1 MDKLELFFFFIAY
14 SLYLYIPT
22 KQSMHMYQQNRY
34 DLVRYAVWMRTAM
47 KDSKRR
53 IASGFLCFATCYGL
67 LFVSFEHLPD
77 VLLLMLVFIFAYI
90 SYKIEDEKNYRKPL
104 LYTNR
109 MKRLLTGFYMGYFLL
124 FTMLAVLASTRLW
137 ILLTPFLYF
146 FPWLFLYII
155 AYIIKPMETSIRN
168 HYAKEAQRLLQ
179 EHNNLSVI
187 GITGSYGKTSVKM
200 ILYELL
206 SDSYYTLMTPH
217 SYNNQMGITLTIRR
231 YLQHLHEIFICEM
244 GADHVHEITDL
255 MHFVKPQYG
264 VVTAV
269 GPQHLQTF
277 HTIEN
282 ILHEKM
288 QMIEKLPYNGIG
300 FLNKD
305 NAYIR
310 SYKIH
315 NHCHMI
321 WFAIHQTCDYQACDI
336 TYSPQGSSFSILYGG
351 KKYPFHTKLLGE
363 HNVLNI
369 TCAIAIAHSFDVT
382 WLLLQQAVERLPFVE
397 HRLEVRQTQSYTILD
412 DAYNAN
418 PQGAGYALDVLKQM
432 PGKRFIVT
440 PGFIDLG
447 NQQEEEQFRL
457 GKKIAEC
464 ADGVILVGRKQCKSI
479 VKGLEATNFQA
490 QHLYIADSIHEAF
503 AYLKVHATSKD
514 VVLLENDLPD
524 AFHH

>member
-34 DLVRYAVWMRTAM
+34 DLVRYAVWMRTAC
-47 KDSKRR
+47 KDARKR
-53 IASGFLCFATCYGL
+53 IIGSFLCFATCYGL
-67 LFVSFEHLPD
+67 LFVSIEHLPD
-77 VLLLMLVFIFAYI
+77 LLLLMLVFIFSYI
-90 SYKIEDEKNYRKPL
+90 SYKIEEEKEYRKPL
-104 LYTNR
+104 VYTNR
-109 MKRLLTGFYMGYFLL
+109 IKRLFTGFYIGYCIL
-124 FTMLAVLASTRLW
+124 FIIMIAVDSTQVW
-137 ILLTPFLYF
+137 IIVTPFLYF
-146 FPWLFLYII
+146 FPWLFIYMVGNVM
-155 AYIIKPMETSIRN
+155 KPIETSIRN
-168 HYAKEAQRLLQ
+168 HYAKEAKDLLR
-179 EHNNLSVI
+179 EHNNLSII
-187 GITGSYGKTSVKM
+187 GITGSYGKTSVKT

-217 SYNNQMGITLTIRR
+217 SYNNQMGITLTIRQS
-231 YLQHLHEIFICEM
+231 LQHLHEIFICEM
-244 GADHVHEITDL
+244 GADHVHEIRDL
-255 MHFVKPQYG
+255 MQFVRPQYG

-277 HTIEN
+277 HSIEN

-288 QMIEKLPYNGIG
+288 QMIEKLPYNGVG

-315 NHCHMI
+315 NHCDII
-321 WFAIHQTCDYQACDI
+321 WFSIHQKCDYQACDI
-336 TYSPQGSSFSILYGG
+336 TYSPQGSTFSILYRG

-369 TCAIAIAHSFDVT
+369 TCAIAVAHSFDVT
-382 WLLLQQAVERLPFVE
+382 WLILQQAIERLPFVE
-397 HRLEVRQTQSYTILD
+397 HRLEVRKTASYTILD

-418 PQGAGYALDVLKQM
+418 PQGAAYALDVLKQM

-447 NQQEEEQFRL
+447 DQQEKEQFRL

-464 ADGVILVGRKQCKSI
+464 ADEVILVGRKQCISI
-479 VKGLEATNFQA
+479 VKGLEDAHFEA
-490 QHLYIADSIHEAF
+490 EHLFIADSIHEAF
-503 AYLKVHATSKD
+503 AFLQTHATQND